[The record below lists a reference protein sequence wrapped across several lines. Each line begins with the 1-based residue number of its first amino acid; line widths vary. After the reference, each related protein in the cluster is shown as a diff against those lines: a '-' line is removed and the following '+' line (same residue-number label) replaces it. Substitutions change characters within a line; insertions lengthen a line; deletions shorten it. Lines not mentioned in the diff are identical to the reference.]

1 MKALRLTTAKN
12 FTLYFV
18 LIYVALFFMLLGC
31 FLFLWLPVGDNAL
44 KSYLSHYF
52 DAKFFVWLAAGFVAQ
67 LIDGALGMAYGISST
82 TFLLTTGV
90 SPAVASASVHLAEI
104 FTTAVSGISHWRFGN
119 VDKDLFKKLAIPG
132 ILGALLGASLV
143 SHIDG
148 NALKPFI
155 SLYLLIMGSVVLIK
169 GIRNKVIEQKKVHIP
184 TLGLVGGFADASG
197 GGGWGPIVTTTLLS
211 RGKAARTTIGTVNAA
226 EFLVAVAAS
235 GVFTLFIGVTGWSI
249 IIGLIAGGVLA
260 APLGAWMA
268 RKVSQRFLLITVG
281 CVIIILSARN
291 IFGF

>member
-1 MKALRLTTAKN
+1 MKALRLPAEKN
-12 FTLYFV
+12 ISLYFILFYI
-18 LIYVALFFMLLGC
+18 LIFFFIISF
-31 FLFLWLPVGDNAL
+31 FLFLWLPIGENAL
-44 KSYLSHYF
+44 KGYIQQYV
-52 DAKFFVWLAAGFVAQ
+52 DTKFFVWLAAGFFAQ

-132 ILGALLGASLV
+132 IIGALLGASLV
-143 SHIDG
+143 SYFDG

-155 SLYLLIMGSVVLIK
+155 SFYLLIMGIVVLIK
-169 GIRNKVIEQKKVHIP
+169 GIKNKIAEKKSINIP
-184 TLGLVGGFADASG
+184 FLGLIGGFADSSG

-211 RGKAARTTIGTVNAA
+211 RGNAPRTTIGTVNAA

-235 GVFTLFIGVTGWSI
+235 GVFTLFIGITGWSI
-249 IIGLIAGGVLA
+249 IIGLILGGVLA

-268 RKVSQRFLLITVG
+268 KIVSQRFLLITVG
-281 CVIIILSARN
+281 FVIILLSAKN
-291 IFGF
+291 VFGF

>member
-1 MKALRLTTAKN
+1 MKALRLPAEKN
-12 FTLYFV
+12 LPLYFILFYI
-18 LIYVALFFMLLGC
+18 LIFFFIVGF
-31 FLFLWLPVGDNAL
+31 FLFLWLPIGENAL
-44 KSYLSHYF
+44 KGYIQQYV
-52 DAKFFVWLAAGFVAQ
+52 DTKFFIWLAAGFFAQ

-119 VDKDLFKKLAIPG
+119 VDKELFKKLAIPG
-132 ILGALLGASLV
+132 IIGALIGATLV
-143 SHIDG
+143 SYFDG
-148 NALKPFI
+148 NALKPYI
-155 SLYLLIMGSVVLIK
+155 SFYLLIMGMVVLVK
-169 GIRNKVIEQKKVHIP
+169 GIKNKIVEKKSINIP
-184 TLGLVGGFADASG
+184 FLGLIGGFADSSG

-211 RGKAARTTIGTVNAA
+211 RGNAPRTTIGTVNAA

-235 GVFTLFIGVTGWSI
+235 GVFTLFIGITGWSI
-249 IIGLIAGGVLA
+249 IIGLILGGVLA

-268 RKVSQRFLLITVG
+268 KIVSQRFLLITVG
-281 CVIIILSARN
+281 FVIILLSAKN

>member
-1 MKALRLTTAKN
+1 MKALRLPAEKN
-12 FTLYFV
+12 LPLYFILFYI
-18 LIYVALFFMLLGC
+18 LIFFFIVGF
-31 FLFLWLPVGDNAL
+31 FLFLWLPIGENAL
-44 KSYLSHYF
+44 KGYIQQYV
-52 DAKFFVWLAAGFVAQ
+52 DTKFFIWLAAGFFAQ

-119 VDKDLFKKLAIPG
+119 VDKELFKKLAIPG
-132 ILGALLGASLV
+132 IIGALIGATLV
-143 SHIDG
+143 SYFDG

-155 SLYLLIMGSVVLIK
+155 SFYLLIMGMVVLVK
-169 GIRNKVIEQKKVHIP
+169 GIKNKIVEKKSINIP
-184 TLGLVGGFADASG
+184 FLGLIGGFADSSG

-211 RGKAARTTIGTVNAA
+211 RGNAPRTTIGTVNAA

-235 GVFTLFIGVTGWSI
+235 GVFTLFIGITGWSI
-249 IIGLIAGGVLA
+249 IIGLILGGVLA

-268 RKVSQRFLLITVG
+268 KIVSQRFLLITVG
-281 CVIIILSARN
+281 FVIILLSAKN